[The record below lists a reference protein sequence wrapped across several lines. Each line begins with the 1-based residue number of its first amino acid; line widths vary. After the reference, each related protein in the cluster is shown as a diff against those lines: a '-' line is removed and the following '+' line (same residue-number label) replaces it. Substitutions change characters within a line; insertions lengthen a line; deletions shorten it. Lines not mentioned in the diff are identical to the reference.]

1 MRHTG
6 AEIEGLTEDL
16 VGVIGDQVDA
26 GEWLRSLNEEA
37 ETHSSECLRFA
48 VLEELFVLE
57 GSLRFLGL
65 EGSHDRVELGLENW
79 VVFRKPAAEED
90 VLSSLNDAVSI

>member
-1 MRHTG
+1 
-6 AEIEGLTEDL
+6 
-16 VGVIGDQVDA
+16 
-26 GEWLRSLNEEA
+26 
-37 ETHSSECLRFA
+37 
-48 VLEELFVLE
+48 LEELFLLE

-65 EGSHDRVELGLENW
+65 EGSHDGVELGLENW